1 MENYNFQVEQQT
13 FWIPSGARCVDKF
26 CALIDRHAPV
36 PLDDG
41 AVVLISV
48 AQTQ

>member
-1 MENYNFQVEQQT
+1 MFVNYT
-13 FWIPSGARCVDKF
+13 LALASGARCVDKF
-26 CALIDRHAPV
+26 CALIDGHAPV

-41 AVVLISV
+41 AVVLASV